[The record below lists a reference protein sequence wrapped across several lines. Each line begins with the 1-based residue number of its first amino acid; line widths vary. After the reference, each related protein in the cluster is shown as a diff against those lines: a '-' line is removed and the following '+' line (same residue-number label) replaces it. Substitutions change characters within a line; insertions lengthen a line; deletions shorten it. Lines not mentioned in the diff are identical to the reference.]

1 MADTTTRTAKKKL
14 TARDR
19 GAHQRVLRHIL
30 ECYHPGDQVPGAADL
45 SGQLRV
51 STYAAARALN
61 ELSSRGIL
69 VREQGRG
76 SFLTAAS
83 SVIAPDGNAAAISQ
97 SNPAPRRIAYVAGDL
112 NHSGLAL
119 GLLAVFNREMAGTG
133 LQLAIRSTG
142 QDSALELA
150 ELRQLP
156 ADGFAGAIINV
167 AETPENLSQLRDLR
181 RRNFPCVLVD
191 HERSDDDHGAQVAMD
206 HRAVARQ
213 AAEKLAAAGHHRIAF
228 IGHTER
234 SAASFEGIARMAD
247 GYREGLEAAGI
258 ALRPDYVKS
267 SPEISR
273 HHAPTR
279 EEIPFMTYI
288 PMNQLLRL
296 NEPPTAVV
304 TLNGHFALG
313 AMLAVRD
320 AGLHVPG
327 DISFAG
333 ITDVIP
339 DARRHGLPYHLS
351 GSKIS
356 VDELGGAALAMLRR
370 LMTEGCSPV
379 GGCRTLLPPIWQ
391 DGDTVQKK
399 I

>member
-1 MADTTTRTAKKKL
+1 MAQTSTRTAKKKL
-14 TARDR
+14 IERDP
-19 GAHQRVLRHIL
+19 GAHQRVVRHIL
-30 ECYHPGDQVPGAADL
+30 ESYHPGDHVPGPAEL
-45 SGQLRV
+45 SAQLRV
-51 STYAAARALN
+51 SAYAAARALN
-61 ELSSRGIL
+61 ELSSRGLL

-76 SFLTAAS
+76 SFLTATS
-83 SVIAPDGNAAAISQ
+83 AAIAHAGNGAAILQ
-97 SNPAPRRIAYVAGDL
+97 SHPAPRRIAYVAGDL
-112 NHSGLAL
+112 NHSGLSL

-150 ELRQLP
+150 ELRNLP
-156 ADGFAGAIINV
+156 ADGFAGAILNV
-167 AETPENLSQLRDLR
+167 AETPENLAQLRDLR

-191 HERSDDDHGAQVAMD
+191 HERSDDDHGAQVSMD

-213 AAEKLAAAGHHRIAF
+213 AAEKLAAAGHRHIAF

-234 SAASFEGIARMAD
+234 AAASFEGLAKMAD

-267 SPEISR
+267 SPEISG

-296 NEPPTAVV
+296 NEPPTAIV

-313 AMLAVRD
+313 AMLAARD
-320 AGLHVPG
+320 AGLRVPG

-333 ITDVIP
+333 IADVIP
-339 DARRHGLPYHLS
+339 DARSHGLPYHLS

-356 VDELGGAALAMLRR
+356 VDELGRAALAMLRR
-370 LMTEGCSPV
+370 LMTEGCSPI

-391 DGDTVQKK
+391 DGDTILEKL
-399 I
+399 

>member
-1 MADTTTRTAKKKL
+1 MAHTITRTAKKKPI
-14 TARDR
+14 ARDP
-19 GAHQRVLRHIL
+19 GAHQRVLQHIL
-30 ECYHPGDQVPGAADL
+30 ESYHPGDHVPGPADL
-45 SGQLRV
+45 SGQLGV
-51 STYAAARALN
+51 SAYAAARALN
-61 ELSSRGIL
+61 ELSSRGLL

-76 SFLTAAS
+76 SFLTATS
-83 SVIAPDGNAAAISQ
+83 SAITPAGSAAAISQ
-97 SNPAPRRIAYVAGDL
+97 SNPAPRRIAYVTGDL
-112 NHSGLAL
+112 DHRGLSL

-150 ELRQLP
+150 ELRNLP

-167 AETPENLSQLRDLR
+167 AETPENLTQLRDLR

-206 HRAVARQ
+206 HRAVACQ
-213 AAEKLAAAGHHRIAF
+213 AAEKLAAAGHRRIAF

-234 SAASFEGIARMAD
+234 SAASFEGLAKMAD

-258 ALRPDYVKS
+258 PVRPDYVKS

-313 AMLAVRD
+313 AMLAARD
-320 AGLHVPG
+320 AGLRVPG

-333 ITDVIP
+333 ITDMIP
-339 DARRHGLPYHLS
+339 DARSHGLPYHLS

-356 VDELGGAALAMLRR
+356 VDELGRAALAMLRR
-370 LMTEGCSPV
+370 LMTEGCAPV
-379 GGCRTLLPPIWQ
+379 GGCRTLLPPIWLA
-391 DGDTVQKK
+391 GDTVQKK
-399 I
+399 T